1 MSNEVAEV
9 VATQPQDVIASQE
22 AATISAVKPPAEGVP
37 NAQDTEASAPP
48 AQPGEVAPETPEQAE
63 RRRQRSFGR
72 KLDKAIRRA
81 AEAEA
86 RAQLLEKQLKDTAP
100 APQDSGAP
108 RLEDFTDIQ
117 DYAKAIEKHASEKA
131 VKEIDAKRAADSQR
145 EHQQRLKSEW
155 EKRVSA
161 AEGKYEDFDEVVGD
175 LKPNAPWS
183 FAVMEAENGP
193 DIAYYLGTHLD
204 EVKAIASLSPTAQ
217 IRAIGRLEAKLAAE
231 PAKPKTPSKAPA
243 PITPVGGKSGGA
255 NDAPQDTDDIKTW
268 MKKEETRVRKL
279 AL

>member
-1 MSNEVAEV
+1 MSEES
-9 VATQPQDVIASQE
+9 ISIISE
-22 AATISAVKPPAEGVP
+22 APPAPAGVETPAAESVP
-37 NAQDTEASAPP
+37 NAQNPAEQATATPTGEAP
-48 AQPGEVAPETPEQAE
+48 PETPEQAAKRQGRRFE
-63 RRRQRSFGR
+63 RRY
-72 KLDKAIRRA
+72 DKAIRRA

-86 RAQLLEKQLKDTAP
+86 RAQILEKQLKDTTP

-145 EHQQRLKSEW
+145 EHQQRLRSEW

-268 MKKEETRVRKL
+268 MKKEEARVKKL
-279 AL
+279 AG